1 MAAGPDYKDDDD
13 DDHDDGEY
21 SPTNRSEHSYELY
34 VEGAGRGHADPG
46 SGVLPPHRRMS
57 VFTEEDEE
65 EALAAAAAE
74 QEGRDRRVS
83 GTKDDKYGEALSFS
97 ISIRDAA
104 RIPARLT
111 VVSSKY
117 EEARAR
123 GVLSTRSLS
132 VLSPPAIVFRPP
144 FLEMESPL
152 RDGVCVRARAGC
164 GCVDRPNYIFMP
176 LRNSAVTTM
185 ALSRVSTRPRPLSLP
200 RLKASGAWH
209 WQDS

>member
-83 GTKDDKYGEALSFS
+83 GTKADKS
-97 ISIRDAA
+97 IWEVPHDNHHEVTGIIIFFFLYYYEIFRKLDTSSIFQKVKLMDAFFDK
-104 RIPARLT
+104 P
-111 VVSSKY
+111 S
-117 EEARAR
+117 
-123 GVLSTRSLS
+123 
-132 VLSPPAIVFRPP
+132 
-144 FLEMESPL
+144 M
-152 RDGVCVRARAGC
+152 C
-164 GCVDRPNYIFMP
+164 
-176 LRNSAVTTM
+176 
-185 ALSRVSTRPRPLSLP
+185 
-200 RLKASGAWH
+200 H
-209 WQDS
+209 